1 MVSYPNAGNMVR
13 HGILPLV
20 FLLGAIPN
28 VLGQGYLLKKV
39 NSSGSMR
46 FTEADIVKASGLKI
60 GGNITAADLKQAA
73 DRLGQSGVFAQ
84 VSYSFSGDT
93 AFFTVA
99 DARQFLPA
107 TFENF
112 IWFADADLVER
123 VHSSIPLFNG
133 KVPVGGT
140 LVDQVCAALDSI
152 LKEKGVQGHTTP
164 MMQAQLGGS
173 MQAVQLRIEG
183 MDVKIGEIRFPGAAP
198 DHAVQLQ
205 KIIKLVAG
213 ENYLQSL
220 FNQVV
225 AQNAPPIYGK
235 IGFLKAQFGAAKPV
249 ILKDDPVQPVVALE
263 VPVQEGD
270 QFTFQATSWTG
281 VSSVPLAEL
290 AKTVELKPGATADTT
305 LIGLAVAKAK
315 ELYGTR
321 GYMFAQVRSTAT
333 LDNEKHTAIFNLNVT
348 EGPLYHMGKL
358 EIQAPD
364 PQRAELVRKVWEMR
378 DGDVYDASYVRTF
391 MIKHP
396 RELVALNGW
405 RPRFTQTIHDD
416 THVVDLS
423 LKFEKFQNEAK

>member
-1 MVSYPNAGNMVR
+1 MSTGNIICRCILLLFFLVADIPSAVGQSYM
-13 HGILPLV
+13 
-20 FLLGAIPN
+20 
-28 VLGQGYLLKKV
+28 LKKI
-39 NSSGSMR
+39 NSRGTTR
-46 FTEADIVKASGLKI
+46 FSEADIVKASGLKI
-60 GGNITAADLKQAA
+60 GSNITAADLKQAA

-84 VSYSFSGDT
+84 VSYRFDGDT
-93 AFFTVA
+93 ASFNVV
-99 DARQFLPA
+99 DAQQFLPA

-112 IWFADADLVER
+112 IWFADADLVQR
-123 VHSSIPLFNG
+123 VHSSVPLFNG

-152 LKEKGVQGHTTP
+152 IKEKGVQGHTTP
-164 MMQAQLGGS
+164 MMQAQLGGP

-183 MDVKIGEIRFPGAAP
+183 TDVKIGEIRFPGAAP
-198 DHAVQLQ
+198 DHAAQLQ
-205 KIIKLVAG
+205 KVIKLVAG
-213 ENYLQSL
+213 ENYLQSF
-220 FNQVV
+220 FNQVIRE
-225 AQNAPPIYGK
+225 NAPPVYGK
-235 IGFLKAQFGAAKPV
+235 IGFLKAQFGPAKAV
-249 ILKDDPVQPVVALE
+249 IVKDDPAQPIVALE

-270 QFTFQATSWTG
+270 QFTFLTANWTG
-281 VSSVPLAEL
+281 VSSVALAEL
-290 AKTVELKPGATADTT
+290 AKTIELKPGSTADTT
-305 LIGLAVAKAK
+305 LVGLAVVKAK
-315 ELYGTR
+315 ELYGTK

-378 DGDVYDASYVRTF
+378 EGDVYDASYVKGF

-396 RELVALNGW
+396 RELAGLNGW

>member
-1 MVSYPNAGNMVR
+1 MSTGNIICRCTLLLLFLVADIPSAVGQSYM
-13 HGILPLV
+13 
-20 FLLGAIPN
+20 
-28 VLGQGYLLKKV
+28 LKKV
-39 NSSGSMR
+39 NSSGSTR
-46 FTEADIVKASGLKI
+46 FSEADIVKASGLKI
-60 GGNITAADLKQAA
+60 GSNINAADLKQAA

-84 VSYSFSGDT
+84 VSYRFDGDT
-93 AFFTVA
+93 ASFTVV
-99 DARQFLPA
+99 DAQQFLPA

-112 IWFADADLVER
+112 IWFADADLVQR
-123 VHSSIPLFNG
+123 VHSSVPLFNG

-152 LKEKGVQGHTTP
+152 IKEKGVQGHTTP

-183 MDVKIGEIRFPGAAP
+183 TDVKIGEIRFPGAAP
-198 DHAVQLQ
+198 DHAAQLQ
-205 KIIKLVAG
+205 KVIKLVAG
-213 ENYLQSL
+213 ENYLQSF
-220 FNQVV
+220 FNQVIKE
-225 AQNAPPIYGK
+225 NAPPVYGK
-235 IGFLKAQFGAAKPV
+235 IGFLKAQFGQAKAV
-249 ILKDDPVQPVVALE
+249 IVKDDPAQPVVALE

-270 QFTFQATSWTG
+270 QFTFLTANWTG

-290 AKTVELKPGATADTT
+290 AKTVELKPGSTADTT
-305 LIGLAVAKAK
+305 LIGLAVVKAK
-315 ELYGTR
+315 ELYGSK

-378 DGDVYDASYVRTF
+378 EGDVYDASYVRGF

-396 RELVALNGW
+396 RELVGLNGW